1 MAETLPYWM
10 SQAPRYEQSVPY
22 HCAGSYESMLEW
34 DSAWIG
40 AVEHMGVRMANIW
53 KAVGA
58 LNELKKHGIST
69 ESGNRQLGFDDQEYD
84 DMMAILML
92 EINRIRY
99 LMVEQATPRGFD
111 RYLATR
117 TQEDPFPR
125 GV

>member
-10 SQAPRYEQSVPY
+10 SQAPHYEKGVAY
-22 HCAGSYESMLEW
+22 HCAGSYESMEEH

-40 AVEHMGVRMANIW
+40 AVDHMGTRIANIW
-53 KAVGA
+53 KAESA
-58 LNELKKHGIST
+58 LNYLKKYGIST
-69 ESGNRQLGFDDQEYD
+69 ESGNSQLGFDDEEYD

-99 LMVEQATPRGFD
+99 LLVEQATPRGVE
-111 RYLATR
+111 YWPTHR
-117 TQEDPFPR
+117 TQDNPFPR

>member
-10 SQAPRYEQSVPY
+10 SQAPHYEKGVAY
-22 HCAGSYESMLEW
+22 HCAGSYESMEEH

-40 AVEHMGVRMANIW
+40 AVDHMGTRIANIW
-53 KAVGA
+53 KAVSA
-58 LNELKKHGIST
+58 LNYLKKYGIST
-69 ESGNRQLGFDDQEYD
+69 ESGNSQLGFDDQEYD

-111 RYLATR
+111 RYLSPR
-117 TQEDPFPR
+117 TQDDPFPR